1 MIKSGSMKKMILVL
15 ICSVL
20 MAFQDVPL
28 ERRVMRKHDNG
39 KEHVV
44 MFFEKGTGALAR
56 EEVYFSNGKMQW
68 EGGYKKNVEHGTWK
82 YYHENGKLKT
92 EESYNMGREDGAS
105 IQYDQNGKKVKE
117 EVWKNGKL
125 VRTLNF

>member
-1 MIKSGSMKKMILVL
+1 MRMIFGFLACMVFMS
-15 ICSVL
+15 
-20 MAFQDVPL
+20 FQEVPL

-44 MFFEKGTGALAR
+44 MYFESSTGSLAK
-56 EEVYFSNGKMQW
+56 EEVYFSNGKLQW

-82 YYHENGKLKT
+82 YYHENGKIKT
-92 EESYNMGREDGAS
+92 EETYNLGREDGAS
-105 IQYDQNGKKVKE
+105 IQYDTNGKKVKE
-117 EVWKNGKL
+117 EIWKNGKL

>member
-1 MIKSGSMKKMILVL
+1 M
-15 ICSVL
+15 L
-20 MAFQDVPL
+20 MSFQDVPL

-44 MFFEKGTGALAR
+44 MFFETSTGALAK
-56 EEVYFSNGKMQW
+56 EEVYFPNGKMQW
-68 EGGYKKNVEHGTWK
+68 EGGYKKNVEHGLWK

-92 EESYNMGREDGAS
+92 EENYNLGREDGPS
-105 IQYDQNGKKVKE
+105 IQYDTNGKKVKE
-117 EVWKNGKL
+117 EIWKNGKL

>member
-1 MIKSGSMKKMILVL
+1 MIKLRNMRLILGVL
-15 ICSVL
+15 TCVVFLS
-20 MAFQDVPL
+20 FQDVPT

-44 MFFEKGTGALAR
+44 MYFENATGALVK
-56 EEVYFSNGKMQW
+56 EEVYFPNGKLQW
-68 EGGYKKNVEHGTWK
+68 QGGYKKNVEHGTWK
-82 YYHENGKLKT
+82 YYHENGKIKT

-117 EVWKNGKL
+117 EIWKNGKL